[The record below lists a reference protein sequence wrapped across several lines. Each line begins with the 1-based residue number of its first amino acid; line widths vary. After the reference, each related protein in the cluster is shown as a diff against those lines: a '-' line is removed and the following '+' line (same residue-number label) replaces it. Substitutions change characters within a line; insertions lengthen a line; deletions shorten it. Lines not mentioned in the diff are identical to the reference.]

1 SKLSLPNR
9 SKSTQFVTSRR
20 DAHNIAPAEYCNCK
34 NEGFQSLAD
43 TSTSVRVLTNQ
54 TKLSLP
60 NLSNSIQFD
69 TSRRGAQNIAPA
81 EYCNCKNEGS
91 QTLTDTSTSVR
102 VLTTQSKLPQPN
114 LSNSIQFVISRR
126 DAHNI
131 APAEYCN
138 CKNEGF
144 QSLADTS
151 TSVRVLTNQSKLL
164 LPNLSNSIQFVIS
177 RRDAHNIAPAEYCNC
192 KNEGLQTFADINTS
206 VRVLT
211 TQSKL
216 SLLNR
221 SKSTQFVT
229 SRRDAH
235 NIAPAKYCNCKN
247 EGLQTLADTCT
258 SVRTCT
264 LNAD

>member
-1 SKLSLPNR
+1 MHECTYTHSQPSLS
-9 SKSTQFVTSRR
+9 SRCQTEANLHR
-20 DAHNIAPAEYCNCK
+20 
-34 NEGFQSLAD
+34 FQSLAD

-102 VLTTQSKLPQPN
+102 VLTTQSKLPLPN
-114 LSNSIQFVISRR
+114 LSNSIQFVTSRR
-126 DAHNI
+126 GAQNI

-192 KNEGLQTFADINTS
+192 KNEGSHTLADTSTS

-216 SLLNR
+216 SLPNLSNSNSLLLLDASHRTLLLLNIIIVKMKDHKP
-221 SKSTQFVT
+221 SPTQARVYVH
-229 SRRDAH
+229 S
-235 NIAPAKYCNCKN
+235 
-247 EGLQTLADTCT
+247 
-258 SVRTCT
+258 
-264 LNAD
+264 